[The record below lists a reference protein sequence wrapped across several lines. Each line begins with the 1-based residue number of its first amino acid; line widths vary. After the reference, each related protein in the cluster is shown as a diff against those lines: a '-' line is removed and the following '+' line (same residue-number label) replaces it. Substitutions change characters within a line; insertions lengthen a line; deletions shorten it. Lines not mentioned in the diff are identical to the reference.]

1 MTGERR
7 DEGWET
13 QRSSGASGVAGER
26 EEREGPGG
34 TNPSRDILAAC
45 GMDWS
50 AGTLQYMQASGAG
63 AGLCRLGLSGRR
75 VVSHGSRS
83 GSDFT
88 LQCGGVR
95 FGGRSASLKRF
106 EAGVSSPMPG
116 VRHYIVRLR
125 CDKLRFEVE
134 SHTTIYEDEPV
145 FERWVTVRNA
155 GEGSLLVERIDPLQ
169 LELSEGEWRVLSYRS
184 DWGAEFEPEEA
195 PLGESFVAETRWG
208 RSSKGMHP
216 WVALARDD
224 GALLHISPMWSGNWK
239 VHCERREDGGVA
251 VTAGL
256 NDWAFA
262 KELAP
267 GESME
272 SPRVAVTL
280 GSGGDLHTVSVP
292 LARVGRR
299 HWYPGSAVSDRL
311 PAEWNHW
318 FSYEDQRID
327 AATFKANAAAAAK
340 LGFEACTL
348 DAGWFGDA
356 EGSLNWH
363 DIRGD
368 WDRVNADRFPDGI
381 GEISAYVRGLGMRF
395 GLWCEIEGL
404 GPHASL
410 AKSRPSF
417 PAVRDGEPLGYVCL
431 GNPEAREWAYAE
443 LDRLIRDYRCDW
455 IKLDF
460 NVDPKAGCDR
470 CDHGHG
476 AGDGLY
482 EHIRGLYDVLERL
495 RQAHPD
501 VLLENCSSGGL
512 RLDLGMARHTH
523 ASFLS
528 DPDWPEHSLQIFWG
542 VSTFLAANRALHWS
556 YSDWICEHPRQ
567 RFDPRSPALKL
578 AQFDYYTRIG
588 MLGAFGVSQR
598 LPDLPE
604 PLSERLARHTEL
616 YRTTVRRFVR
626 EGDLYRLT
634 EQPLREGRGSRWAA
648 FQYALADGG
657 EHLLFVFRLDGGE
670 PRRRIVLRALD
681 ADATYELEDLD
692 GGPARRSTG
701 AELMDAGLLFA
712 DYAEEQS
719 GLFVLRKMQGGA

>member
-1 MTGERR
+1 MAGEERR
-7 DEGWET
+7 NDGLIARDALHLHQE
-13 QRSSGASGVAGER
+13 AG
-26 EEREGPGG
+26 
-34 TNPSRDILAAC
+34 DIAAV
-45 GMDWS
+45 GKDWS
-50 AGTLQYMQASGAG
+50 TDNLQYVHSDGAG
-63 AGLCRLGLSGRR
+63 VGLSRLARHGQRAFSHDSR
-75 VVSHGSRS
+75 VGSE
-83 GSDFT
+83 FA
-88 LQCGGVR
+88 LQCGGELY
-95 FGGRSASLKRF
+95 GSC
-106 EAGVSSPMPG
+106 SPDIKPLDARVFADDTG
-116 VRHYIVRLR
+116 TRHYTVRLR
-125 CDKLRFEVE
+125 CDKRRFEIE
-134 SHTTIYEDEPV
+134 SHTIIYEDEPV
-145 FERWVTVRNA
+145 FERWATVRNI
-155 GEGSLLVERIDPLQ
+155 GEAPLRIERIDPLQ
-169 LELSEGEWRVLSYRS
+169 LELSEGQWRVLSYRS
-184 DWGAEFEPEEA
+184 DWGAEFEPEA
-195 PLGESFVAETRWG
+195 SLLGESFVAETRWG

-239 VHCERREDGGVA
+239 VRCDRREDGGVSVA
-251 VTAGL
+251 AGL

-262 KELAP
+262 KTLAP
-267 GESME
+267 GEAMD
-272 SPRVAVTL
+272 SPHVAVAL
-280 GSGGDLHTVSVP
+280 GSEGDLHTVSIP

-299 HWYPGSAVSDRL
+299 HWYPRSAVSDEL

-318 FSYEDQRID
+318 FSYEDQLID
-327 AATFKANAAAAAK
+327 ADTFKANASEAAK

-348 DAGWFGDA
+348 DAGWFGDT
-356 EGSLNWH
+356 EGSLHWH

-368 WDRVNADRFPDGI
+368 WDKVNTDRFPDGI

-404 GPHASL
+404 GPRASL
-410 AKSRPSF
+410 ARRRPAF
-417 PAVRDGEPLGYVCL
+417 PALREGEPLGYVCL

-443 LDRLIRDYRCDW
+443 IDRLIRTYRCDW

-482 EHIRGLYDVLERL
+482 EHIRGLYDVLDRL
-495 RQAHPD
+495 RETHPD

-512 RLDLGMARHTH
+512 RLDLGMARHAH

-542 VSTFLAANRALHWS
+542 VSTFLAADRALHWS

-567 RFDPRSPALKL
+567 RFDPRDPALTL
-578 AQFDYYTRIG
+578 AKFDYYTRIG

-598 LPDLPE
+598 LPDLPAR
-604 PLSERLARHTEL
+604 LSDRLAVHTAH
-616 YRTTVRRFVR
+616 YRTVVRRFVR

-634 EQPLREGRGSRWAA
+634 EQPLREGRGARWAA
-648 FQYALADGG
+648 FQYALAERG

-670 PRRRIVLRALD
+670 RLRRIALRALD
-681 ADATYELEDLD
+681 ADAAYELEDLD
-692 GGPARRSTG
+692 GGPARQATG
-701 AELMDAGLLFA
+701 AELMEAGLLFA

-719 GLFVLRKMQGGA
+719 GLFLLRKMKGGAQRAYER